1 MDFSRTNWLAIAAC
15 VVAAMGIGFA
25 WYGLL
30 FVQQWM
36 AGNGITMDEATM
48 KIFKNGV
55 EQPNSAT
62 PMIVNSVVMLV
73 YAFIM
78 NWLVNRTNSTTWMS
92 GATVGLAVGVVGL
105 LNHIVSNMFAFRASE
120 LAMVDGSYFV
130 AVFVVMGAILGG
142 WRKK

>member
-15 VVAAMGIGFA
+15 VVAAMGLGFT
-25 WYGLL
+25 WYGFL

-36 AGNGITMDEATM
+36 AGNGITVDEATM
-48 KIFKNGV
+48 KIFKNGA
-55 EQPNSAT
+55 EQPHSAT
-62 PMIVNSVVMLV
+62 PMIVNSLVMLV

-105 LNHIVSNMFAFRASE
+105 LNHIVSGMFAFRTPE
-120 LAMVDGSYFV
+120 LAMVDGSYLV